1 MLLRQYAIKY
11 LSLKEVKDYL
21 MFFDCDFNQ
30 EISLGRFIRNI
41 RYNNIDENTNK
52 NLQMLKNLQFTNP
65 YLLNKK
71 ICSIKWN

>member
-21 MFFDCDFNQ
+21 MFFGCDFNQ
-30 EISLGRFIRNI
+30 QMSLGRFIRNI